1 MPQSFSQILSAG
13 NSGVLQLAREGGPLH
28 LIADGRIPS
37 DTKLLGPSLV
47 NAPGARVLGPGH
59 NLTLDGIGSRLE
71 GNEIGKALQ
80 LLRSTHVYANVFVS
94 DSAAYA

>member
-1 MPQSFSQILSAG
+1 MSQSFSQILSAG

-47 NAPGARVLGPGH
+47 KCAGRECSRPGH
-59 NLTLDGIGSRLE
+59 NLTLDGVGARLE
-71 GNEIGKALQ
+71 DK
-80 LLRSTHVYANVFVS
+80 R
-94 DSAAYA
+94 